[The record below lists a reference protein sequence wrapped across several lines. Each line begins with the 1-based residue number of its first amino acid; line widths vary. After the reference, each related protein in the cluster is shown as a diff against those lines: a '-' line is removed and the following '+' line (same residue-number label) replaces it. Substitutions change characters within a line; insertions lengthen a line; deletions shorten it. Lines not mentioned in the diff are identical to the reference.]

1 MLSSPIQLF
10 TRHRDHIMIVVWC
23 NPWSALVVETG
34 CQLIVGTCK
43 NLVEITLISQGDLQ
57 EIQFFN

>member
-1 MLSSPIQLF
+1 
-10 TRHRDHIMIVVWC
+10 MIVVWC